1 MRSDL
6 ARNECCIFADP
17 EQQRRA
23 ALAQE
28 MDAAEVQ
35 AGQHRARAVDAERES
50 EIVGDRSVDPS
61 VVRPEPGSEDDR
73 AESAQVEFAYRVVA
87 ERRGHRQLRNLN
99 ASGGQLLGQQSP
111 EVGPSRVAERDGLA
125 EVVGELG
132 M

>member
-1 MRSDL
+1 MRGDL

-17 EQQRRA
+17 EQQGRA

-35 AGQHRARAVDAERES
+35 ARQHRARTVDAEGES
-50 EIVGDRSVDPS
+50 EIVRDRSVDPL

-87 ERRGHRQLRNLN
+87 KRCGYR
-99 ASGGQLLGQQSP
+99 
-111 EVGPSRVAERDGLA
+111 
-125 EVVGELG
+125 
-132 M
+132 